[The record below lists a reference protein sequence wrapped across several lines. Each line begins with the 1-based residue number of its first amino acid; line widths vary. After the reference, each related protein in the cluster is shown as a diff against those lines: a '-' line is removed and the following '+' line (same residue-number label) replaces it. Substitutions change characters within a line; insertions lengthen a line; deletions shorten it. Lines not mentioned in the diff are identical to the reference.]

1 MPQAIHTIEFDA
13 PPAAVMAVLVDFQTY
28 PSFLPGMELAEVLN
42 HHGDSWEVRFRLRLI
57 RELGYT
63 LRLVRDGD
71 RGLSWTLI
79 EGVFRSNEGGWTLQ
93 PLDAGARTRATYRI
107 DVAVGVYVP
116 GNIVRSLVEQSLPAT
131 LSAFKAEIERRA
143 SN

>member
-1 MPQAIHTIEFDA
+1 MPQAIHTIEIDA
-13 PPAAVMAVLVDFQTY
+13 PPAAVMSVLVDFPSY
-28 PSFLPGMELAEVLN
+28 PGFLPGMELAEVVG
-42 HHGDSWEVRFRLRLI
+42 HQGDVWEVRFRLRLI
-57 RELGYT
+57 RELAYT
-63 LRLVRDGD
+63 LRLERDGD

-79 EGVFRSNEGGWTLQ
+79 EGVFRSNEGGWSLQ

-116 GNIVRSLVEQSLPAT
+116 GNIVRSLVEQQLPST
-131 LSAFKAEIERRA
+131 LTAFKAEIERRA